1 MAFKV
6 SVAHGHLRLS
16 AEFPTESQAL
26 GEARNQ
32 IEHHATD
39 IRIEIMSTGEEFT
52 FEAFRAKMTG
62 IRRDELRR
70 PT

>member
-6 SVAHGHLRLS
+6 SVAHGHSRLT
-16 AEFPTESQAL
+16 AIFPTEVQAL

-39 IRIEIMSTGEEFT
+39 IRIAIMATGEEFT
-52 FEAFRAKMTG
+52 FDEFRAKMAG
-62 IRRDELRR
+62 GARVPLE
-70 PT
+70 